1 MMYDVSTLCVHKHY
15 VTVYFSHE
23 MSMDDASTNEMM
35 EKGVCVC
42 GGGEAHG
49 ILGYG
54 LWNEGVGKEKIIPN
68 NKGVGFQKLH
78 VGKLSSP

>member
-35 EKGVCVC
+35 EKGVCVW
-42 GGGEAHG
+42 GGGER
-49 ILGYG
+49 LMVFWVMGYG
-54 LWNEGVGKEKIIPN
+54 M
-68 NKGVGFQKLH
+68 KGWAK
-78 VGKLSSP
+78 KK

>member
-1 MMYDVSTLCVHKHY
+1 MHKHY

-35 EKGVCVC
+35 EKGVC

-49 ILGYG
+49 ILPTIVGYG
-54 LWNEGVGKEKIIPN
+54 MRGGQRKN
-68 NKGVGFQKLH
+68 NTK
-78 VGKLSSP
+78 